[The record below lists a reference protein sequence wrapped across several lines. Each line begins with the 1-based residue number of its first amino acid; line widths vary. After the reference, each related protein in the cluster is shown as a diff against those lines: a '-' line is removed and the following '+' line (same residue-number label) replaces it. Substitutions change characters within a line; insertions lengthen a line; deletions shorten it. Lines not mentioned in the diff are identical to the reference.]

1 MQKRKGFIYEEL
13 IDLGIALLLIII
25 SIAIIMVVSGKI
37 KDSKVTKIDT
47 IGKYNERAL
56 YLVGFLSKRITFHG
70 YNMSLL
76 TGNMLG
82 YEGKTEEGVQ
92 FLYAP
97 PTSYNENFGLKHFI
111 STSDDYSNG
120 WVLDDVQK
128 EKYIPALLI
137 KIPSTYLVESIFFP
151 LKIDIDPDLSVG
163 HDIK

>member
-13 IDLGIALLLIII
+13 IDIGIALLLIII

-76 TGNMLG
+76 TGKMLG

-92 FLYAP
+92 FLDVP
-97 PTSYNENFGLKHFI
+97 PTSYNENLGLKHFTTP
-111 STSDDYSNG
+111 SEYSNG

-128 EKYIPALLI
+128 EGYMPALLI
-137 KIPSTYLVESIFFP
+137 KIPSNHVFSIRE
-151 LKIDIDPDLSVG
+151 IYIDPDLSVG